1 MATFD
6 NIADKKM
13 KYVFRERVNVNNKI
27 EISYA
32 DWVKAKRPVLEI
44 GPNKDQPTQIVC
56 VDYKEYVK
64 AFNYQRSHGRGFI
77 ESWIDE
83 DEMIRPYFDIDAK
96 ISEYATQEDAVK
108 DYHAL
113 LEFISESFD
122 GMSIGDLNGTRA
134 KSEGKWFSY
143 HLFSEIHKTTRADLK
158 RWAETIPKRDFKL
171 LDRSVYGGTPH
182 LRHHSTPKI
191 TYDSV
196 QSVEGYWIINPEQG
210 DEGVECCIEDTLVR
224 INPND
229 ETIPHVWKFHAPEKA
244 SPIASSQP
252 SSKAASENGADEAEE
267 IELFKESPYWKD
279 CFRYD
284 GFSKGYWSFKASET
298 WTCDAC
304 NKVHTNNSNRIY
316 ICRKKN
322 NSKKGKKGDL
332 MYFCRQTCTGAVI
345 HQLTPVDTTE
355 QEFNEMYGVWTDL
368 EAAERIY
375 KMYPHWVNCNK
386 TLYVFNDE
394 TGMWED
400 DTSSYY
406 NIFIKL
412 KDHLHVLTKGKHG
425 ETDISKLSYGN
436 TESLMKKLPNIM
448 KSLCVNN
455 DWLRQKAESSLGKI
469 LFKNGV
475 YDFTEGKFYDKA
487 TYGFNPDVVFMGRI
501 HNDFVIPTD
510 DTIAYMEDIKY
521 RIFYQVLGKEVGDYF
536 ISNLARGLAGEAI
549 RMKRILFGVGV
560 SNSGKGVLTTAC
572 MKALGDY
579 VGSFNAGNLVHR
591 NTSQEEAQI
600 MRWALLLRFKR
611 IIFSNELKSD
621 AVLDGT
627 QIKKISS
634 GGDELVGRDHC
645 KSETEFVSHFVPIV
659 LANDVPKIKP
669 YDDAVNTRLR
679 VLTYNKTFVDEP
691 SNEFELKN
699 DPNIKE
705 EITTDKFQSA
715 FVHILLRSYAEFIHN
730 KRVEIEPIEV
740 MQAKQDWVEE
750 STSVITDFLE
760 DFEITDDTEDYVLSE
775 DIKKWL
781 EGKKLGITINKFV
794 MELKKYCTIKK
805 FANVDRFDKRVGKKS
820 CKAWKGIKSLAGGY
834 EGEEELP

>member
-1 MATFD
+1 MATIS
-6 NIADKKM
+6 NISETNPKM
-13 KYVFRERVNVNNKI
+13 NYKFRERVNVNNKL

-32 DWVKAKRPVLEI
+32 DWVKGKRPVLDV
-44 GPNKDQPTQIVC
+44 GPNKDKPTQIVC
-56 VDYKEYVK
+56 SDYQEYLK
-64 AFNYQRSHGRGFI
+64 AFTYQRKHNRGFV
-77 ESWIDE
+77 ESQIDE
-83 DEMIRPYFDIDAK
+83 HEMIRPYFDIDAK
-96 ISEYATQEDAVK
+96 TSEYATRSDAMK
-108 DYHAL
+108 DYQAL
-113 LEFISESFD
+113 IEFISQSFD
-122 GMSIGDLNGTRA
+122 MSISDLIATHG
-134 KSEGKWFSY
+134 KSQGKWFSF
-143 HLFSEIHKTTRADLK
+143 HVFSQIHKTTRADLR
-158 RWAETIPKRDFKL
+158 RWSETIPKSDFKL

-196 QSVEGYWIINPEQG
+196 QAVEEYWIVNPEQ
-210 DEGVECCIEDTLVR
+210 DSEVDVAIEDTLVR
-224 INPND
+224 INPD
-229 ETIPHVWKFHAPEKA
+229 DTTINHIWKFHAPEKHTV
-244 SPIASSQP
+244 IASSQN
-252 SSKAASENGADEAEE
+252 SEKAASENAGDDAEE

-284 GFSKGYWSFKASET
+284 GFSKGYWSFKANQS

-304 NKVHTNNSNRIY
+304 NKVHTNNSNRIF
-316 ICRKKN
+316 ICRKQRA
-322 NSKKGKKGDL
+322 SKKGNKGDL

-345 HQLTPVDTTE
+345 QQVATVDTTE

-368 EAAERIY
+368 EAAQRIY
-375 KMYPHWVNCNK
+375 KMYPNWVNCNK
-386 TLYVFNDE
+386 NLYVFNDE

-412 KDHLHVLTKGKHG
+412 KDHLHVLTKGKFG

-436 TESLMKKLPNIM
+436 TENLMKRLPNII

-510 DTIAYMEDIKY
+510 DTIAYMEDIKH

-536 ISNLARGLAGEAI
+536 ISNLSRGLAGDGI
-549 RMKRILFGVGV
+549 RMKRILFGLGV

-611 IIFSNELKSD
+611 IIISNELKSD
-621 AVLDGT
+621 TVLDGT

-634 GGDELVGRDHC
+634 GGDELVGRQMQ
-645 KSETEFVSHFVPIV
+645 KEEVEFVSHFLPII
-659 LANDVPKIKP
+659 LANDLPKIKP

-679 VLTYNKTFVDEP
+679 ILTYNKTFVDEP

-699 DPNIKE
+699 DPSIKD
-705 EITTDKFQSA
+705 EITTPKFQSA
-715 FVHILLRSYAEFIHN
+715 FVHILLRSYADYIHN

-740 MQAKQDWVEE
+740 MEAKQDWVEE

-760 DFEITDDTEDYVLSE
+760 DFEFTDDTRDYVLSE

-781 EGKKLGITINKFV
+781 DGKKLGITFNKFV
-794 MELKKYCTIKK
+794 MELKKYSAIKK
-805 FANVDRFDKRVGKKS
+805 FRNVDRFVKRIGNKTP
-820 CKAWKGIKSLAGGY
+820 KAWMGIKILAGGY